1 MYNILT
7 KDEKMKRRKKKE
19 TIFYSFTMNK
29 IGQHRERDRVCV
41 LKNIINEN
49 KNNRVFFI
57 EYSNGDEECNTD
69 NIAKK
74 SKNSS
79 MFK

>member
-1 MYNILT
+1 
-7 KDEKMKRRKKKE
+7 
-19 TIFYSFTMNK
+19 MNR
-29 IGQHRERDRVCV
+29 IGQHRERDRVCG

-57 EYSNGDEECNTD
+57 EYSNGDEECSTD